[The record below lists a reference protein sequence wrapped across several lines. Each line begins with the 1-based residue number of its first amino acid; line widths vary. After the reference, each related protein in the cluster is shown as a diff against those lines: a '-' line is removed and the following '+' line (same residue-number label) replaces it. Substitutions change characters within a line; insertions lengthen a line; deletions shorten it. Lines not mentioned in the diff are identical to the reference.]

1 MESDSFVIDYLF
13 SLEINS
19 FFFFFFLPPQRH
31 IFCPALFFLI
41 SQFLLGHSR
50 HPKTP
55 FRIFLFTAVSFS
67 TLLFNPFL
75 RSSFFFF
82 LLFEFLPREGRCN
95 FVYNPQPVILHS
107 RITNVEAFL
116 SLLFHHGGFGITQ
129 GKSRIDY
136 FLLSGGGRGVFCSRK
151 WPRLGRKEHSHC
163 ARIDDFG
170 KINLLESTTSDDLSM
185 NF

>member
-1 MESDSFVIDYLF
+1 MIFIFNWNLNSFVIDYLF

-19 FFFFFFLPPQRH
+19 FFFSSSSPSETHFLPRP
-31 IFCPALFFLI
+31 
-41 SQFLLGHSR
+41 
-50 HPKTP
+50 
-55 FRIFLFTAVSFS
+55 FLFNIAISPRTFS
-67 TLLFNPFL
+67 PPENPFPDISFHRGIFFYAAL
-75 RSSFFFF
+75 QPLLAFLFFFFF

-136 FLLSGGGRGVFCSRK
+136 FLLSGGGEGGVLFTEMAET
-151 WPRLGRKEHSHC
+151 RKEGTF
-163 ARIDDFG
+163 ALREDR
-170 KINLLESTTSDDLSM
+170 
-185 NF
+185 